1 MAHFF
6 RYKVE
11 YLNLDNEIE
20 EDSGFTYGDSYKD
33 AMERIE
39 TSYACDLTAVKL
51 LYEMDASNVLF
62 DDEIKENM

>member
-20 EDSGFTYGDSYKD
+20 EDIGFTYGDSYKD
-33 AMERIE
+33 AMKRIE
-39 TSYACDLTAVKL
+39 TSYACVLVAVK
-51 LYEMDASNVLF
+51 MIQILF
-62 DDEIKENM
+62 VI